1 MRNFMKLGAGLSL
14 RQAAR
19 NLAAWLGLL
28 LLGYAVFNILGLRT
42 ILQPIVPSIQPHVIS
57 AVFDVVMID
66 PGHGGSDDGASGH
79 SLKEKNIT
87 LDLGQRLAA
96 ALQKEQISCV
106 LTRDEDKFVS
116 LPDRVNLANSIP
128 NSIFISLHCNYS
140 DNSTAKGI
148 EVYRCISKSNADGVQ
163 VVSALGESFP
173 IADLES
179 ELAQALDDTTTA
191 ELREENRGVKQA
203 NFFVVR
209 NVEVPAVLVEC
220 GFLSNAED
228 AHRLGDPAYRQR
240 LADALARGL
249 ISYRSEVITPGVK
262 SAQNDLDERRLRDE
276 TSILFPPCASI
287 PEPGPTGSFRRTHP
301 FRSAAAKGQRLLLW
315 PSNRNTG

>member
-1 MRNFMKLGAGLSL
+1 MKLGAGLSW
-14 RQAAR
+14 REAAQ
-19 NLAAWLGLL
+19 NVAAWLGLL
-28 LLGYAVFNILGLRT
+28 LLGYALFSLLGLRT
-42 ILQPIVPSIQPHVIS
+42 ILQPIVPSLRPHVIS
-57 AVFDVVMID
+57 AVFDVVIID
-66 PGHGGSDDGASGH
+66 PGHGGSDDGASSHG
-79 SLKEKNIT
+79 LKEKNVT

-96 ALQKEQISCV
+96 ALQKEQISCI

-128 NSIFISLHCNYS
+128 NAIYISLHCNYS
-140 DNSTAKGI
+140 DNSTARGI
-148 EVYRCISKSNADGVQ
+148 EVYRCVSKSNADTVQ
-163 VVSALGESFP
+163 VVSAVGESL
-173 IADLES
+173 AVGDLES

-209 NVEVPAVLVEC
+209 NVEAPAVLVEC
-220 GFLSNAED
+220 GFLTNAED

-262 SAQNDLDERRLRDE
+262 SALNNSVERRLRDE
-276 TSILFPPCASI
+276 TSILFPPSASI
-287 PEPGPTGSFRRTHP
+287 VEPGPTGSFGRTDP
-301 FRSAAAKGQRLLLW
+301 FCSAAAKRQRFLLR
-315 PSNRNTG
+315 PGNGSTG

>member
-1 MRNFMKLGAGLSL
+1 MKLGVGLPL
-14 RQAAR
+14 REAAR
-19 NLAAWLGLL
+19 NLAAWLGLF
-28 LLGYAVFNILGLRT
+28 LLGYALISLLGLRT
-42 ILQPIVPSIQPHVIS
+42 ILQPIVPSLRPHVIS
-57 AVFDVVMID
+57 AVFDVVIVD

-79 SLKEKNIT
+79 GLKEKNIT

-128 NSIFISLHCNYS
+128 NAIFISLHCNYS

-148 EVYRCISKSNADGVQ
+148 EVYRCVSKSNADAVQ
-163 VVSALGESFP
+163 VVSALGESFSVG
-173 IADLES
+173 DLES
-179 ELAQALDDTTTA
+179 ELAQSLDDTTTA

-209 NVEVPAVLVEC
+209 NVEAPAVLVEC
-220 GFLSNAED
+220 GFLTNAED
-228 AHRLGDPAYRQR
+228 AHRLGDPGYRQR

-262 SAQNDLDERRLRDE
+262 SALNNLVERRLRDE
-276 TSILFPPCASI
+276 TSILFPPSASI
-287 PEPGPTGSFRRTHP
+287 TEPGPAGSFRRTYP
-301 FRSAAAKGQRLLLW
+301 FRSAAAKRQRLLLW
-315 PSNRNTG
+315 RGNGSTG

>member
-1 MRNFMKLGAGLSL
+1 MKLGAGLSL
-14 RQAAR
+14 REAAR

-28 LLGYAVFNILGLRT
+28 LLGYALLSLLGPRT
-42 ILQPIVPSIQPHVIS
+42 ILQPIVPSLRPHVIS
-57 AVFDVVMID
+57 AVFDVVIVD

-79 SLKEKNIT
+79 ALKEKNVT

-96 ALQKEQISCV
+96 AMQKEQISCI

-128 NSIFISLHCNYS
+128 NAIFISLHCNYS

-148 EVYRCISKSNADGVQ
+148 EVYRCVSKSNADGVQ
-163 VVSALGESFP
+163 VVSAVGESLP
-173 IADLES
+173 VGDLES

-209 NVEVPAVLVEC
+209 NVDSPAVLVEC
-220 GFLSNAED
+220 GFLTNAED

-249 ISYRSEVITPGVK
+249 ISYRSQVITPGVK
-262 SAQNDLDERRLRDE
+262 SALNNCVERRLRDE
-276 TSILFPPCASI
+276 TSILFPPSASI
-287 PEPGPTGSFRRTHP
+287 VEPGPTGSFGRTYP
-301 FRSAAAKGQRLLLW
+301 VRSAAAKRQRFILW
-315 PSNRNTG
+315 PGNGSTG